1 MKKFLMSALAVACV
15 GAFSHGIQSKS
26 KVNHLFVVP
35 EGYDDN
41 DNVQLI
47 VNGELLNSCYDLGQ
61 TKIVVN
67 SKTSQINVKQSIYQK
82 QLRECE
88 TVETIPSYL
97 NFPVK
102 FNRTIS
108 LGQLKAGNWT
118 VYYATEQEGI
128 EEEASFM
135 VKKSENENT
144 DNYIYASISNVFV
157 PHLMFE
163 TKSAEIVLSGESPNR
178 CLALTDDNIEIKKY
192 GNIFVVIPKLN
203 IVSTNRKCPYVP
215 VPMQKIVK
223 IGELT
228 AGTYYLQVRSLTGS
242 AINKT
247 FTVKKADVDISG
259 F

>member
-1 MKKFLMSALAVACV
+1 MKKLLMSALAVVCV

-61 TKIVVN
+61 TKIMVN
-67 SKTSQINVKQSIYQK
+67 SKTSQIHVKQSIYQK

-88 TVETIPSYL
+88 TIETIPSYL

-108 LGQLKAGNWT
+108 LGQLKTGKWK
-118 VYYATEQEGI
+118 VFFSSEKEGM
-128 EEEASFM
+128 EEEASFFI
-135 VKKSENENT
+135 KKSENENT
-144 DNYIYASISNVFV
+144 DNHIYASISNVFV

-163 TKSAEIVLSGESPNR
+163 TKDAEVVLSGETPNR
-178 CLALTDDNIEIKKY
+178 CLSLPEDNIQIKRY
-192 GNIFVVIPKLN
+192 GNIFVLIPRLK
-203 IVSTNRKCPYVP
+203 IDPTIKKCPYMP

-223 IGELT
+223 IGELK